1 MYQVRT
7 DLALE
12 AREKFE
18 SDNVEIK
25 GVEVKNEEVD
35 GNMKITKVIIRTENG
50 AKAMGKPRGNYITL
64 EAPDMADSDED
75 YHREISRQLAR
86 ILKEL
91 LPIEDKELS

>member
-91 LPIEDKELS
+91 LPIEDK